1 MAWSNQS
8 ELFKM
13 IILEFVCSQIFMLQ
27 RRKMR
32 PDDFVD
38 TSPLD
43 IFTHVSSRVFVTH
56 ARLIAVIGFLASEN
70 L

>member
-27 RRKMR
+27 RRKMK

-38 TSPLD
+38 TR
-43 IFTHVSSRVFVTH
+43 F
-56 ARLIAVIGFLASEN
+56 IGFCYTCTSYRFLAGEK

>member
-1 MAWSNQS
+1 
-8 ELFKM
+8 
-13 IILEFVCSQIFMLQ
+13 MLQ
-27 RRKMR
+27 HRKMR